1 MSTEARV
8 GLVALLG
15 IAVLVGVVAF
25 LRGDAGF
32 RDRGYDLN
40 VVVRNAGGIAVGAPV
55 QMAGIQVG
63 RVTGMDFTPERRARI
78 TVRIRPGV
86 TIPSGS
92 RFAIA
97 TLGLLGDR
105 FITVVPELEDRPPLP
120 PGATV
125 EGADPF
131 TVEEL
136 YDRVLAVAG
145 SAEEALANINRLIGD
160 PDLAG
165 VLGETVRN
173 ARDATAVIRQ
183 AAANVERTTRALDR
197 AVATDMPQIAAVM
210 RAMASD
216 LAGSAG
222 AVREIVQDVAAGG
235 QTAAQIR
242 AAIASIERAATG
254 IERMV
259 RDLSG
264 LINEQEV
271 RAVRES
277 LAEARGAI
285 TEARQAVGEV
295 RAAVGRADRVVERVG
310 RIVPE
315 RLELPDLRTTARL
328 EYGLWYDGQRFG
340 HDVSLVLQPE
350 APTTYIFMLREAGGA
365 NRVGL
370 QIGNRLD
377 ERLTLRYGV
386 IDSYLG
392 VGLDY
397 RASPSLGYAVD
408 LYNIGRISLNVSLRY
423 DITRDYTLS
432 LRAHSLFNEPTFGIG
447 VIRRF

>member
-15 IAVLVGVVAF
+15 IAVLAGVVVF
-25 LRGDAGF
+25 LRGGAGF

-63 RVTGMDFTPERRARI
+63 RVTGMEFTPERRARI
-78 TVRIRPGV
+78 TVRIRAGV

-105 FITVVPELEDRPPLP
+105 FIAIVPELEDRPPLP

-136 YDRVLAVAG
+136 YDRVVAVAA
-145 SAEEALANINRLIGD
+145 SAQEALANINRLIGE
-160 PDLAG
+160 PALAG

-183 AAANVERTTRALDR
+183 AAANVERTTQALDR
-197 AVATDMPQIAAVM
+197 AVGTDMPQIAAVM
-210 RAMASD
+210 RTMASD

-235 QTAAQIR
+235 QTAAQVR
-242 AAIASIERAATG
+242 AAIASIERAAAG
-254 IERMV
+254 IEKMV

-264 LINEQEV
+264 LINEGEV

-310 RIVPE
+310 RILPE
-315 RLELPDLRTTARL
+315 RLELPDLRTTARV
-328 EYGLWYDGQRFG
+328 EYGLWYDGQRLG

-350 APTTYIFMLREAGGA
+350 APTSYIFMLREAGGA

-397 RASPSLGYAVD
+397 RASPSLDYAVD

-423 DITRDYTLS
+423 AITRDYALS
-432 LRAHSLFNEPTFGIG
+432 LRAHSLFNEPTFGVG